1 MAASNVIAEVRE
13 VKSIDDAAEARKVLL
28 ELKRHC
34 DPLCQARGWRV
45 ERLVEMCCCTRDGKN
60 LGVAGYCQSRGDKR
74 TALKIAV
81 RLRAPRGHA
90 LLPFEHAL
98 GVLFHELAHIEHGNH
113 SASFYELNDAL
124 RKQYELIRDRGFQI
138 VDEAGFPVRGGRA
151 LDGARHN
158 PASAAD
164 ARARGASAACSFS
177 SSQPRA
183 WQLW

>member
-1 MAASNVIAEVRE
+1 MARAGAGDGIAEVRE

-81 RLRAPRGHA
+81 RLRAP
-90 LLPFEHAL
+90 LPVERVPA
-98 GVLFHELAHIEHGNH
+98 GKGGGGGASSS
-113 SASFYELNDAL
+113 SAAGAGAGAGAL
-124 RKQYELIRDRGFQI
+124 R
-138 VDEAGFPVRGGRA
+138 
-151 LDGARHN
+151 
-158 PASAAD
+158 
-164 ARARGASAACSFS
+164 
-177 SSQPRA
+177 
-183 WQLW
+183 